1 MESWKTITYNVAVY
15 MFFFEIRPLETYLT
29 AYLTGPDGNVSLS
42 ELGMAGISA
51 TSNTYILGFSYLYS
65 QISDRQQ
72 YQKATSIVSVSLQ
85 LGIFCGSVF
94 SQIIFSTTGGIYTIL
109 PYCNASAMFLSVIS
123 ACLFPT
129 KIRHSFRMVNVLNEN
144 SKLLETG
151 LKNKTETREKNIVAM
166 QSIKYNIAMENNLKG
181 LLLNF
186 KTSYSDTVVLKRS
199 ILYIISMGS
208 HFQILTNM
216 NVLYSYTISKPGNHD
231 VLLNGY
237 AEAMISLCGAMG
249 AYIIGKL
256 RLDWNYYG
264 DAITAVCSSIM
275 GILMMSCYFYDHLC
289 FIYLSYILYGIVSQM
304 VFVSNCSE
312 IAKRLKNNCYSL
324 VYGFN
329 LLGSLLISTFMTIF
343 LVQINFLDITIPGR
357 FLFIGGLDV
366 CLGVGFFF
374 LSYLRLIKIR
384 R

>member
-1 MESWKTITYNVAVY
+1 MAGRWLTVAVARPRRRHSVVATPRRRWLPAV
-15 MFFFEIRPLETYLT
+15 FASKRTRWLVVTGSRPSVVAEAGKPLKVCQGERCGRTACVPATLISKRNRSQSKIRP
-29 AYLTGPDGNVSLS
+29 
-42 ELGMAGISA
+42 
-51 TSNTYILGFSYLYS
+51 
-65 QISDRQQ
+65 
-72 YQKATSIVSVSLQ
+72 
-85 LGIFCGSVF
+85 
-94 SQIIFSTTGGIYTIL
+94 
-109 PYCNASAMFLSVIS
+109 
-123 ACLFPT
+123 
-129 KIRHSFRMVNVLNEN
+129 
-144 SKLLETG
+144 
-151 LKNKTETREKNIVAM
+151 TRGV
-166 QSIKYNIAMENNLKG
+166 
-181 LLLNF
+181 
-186 KTSYSDTVVLKRS
+186 
-199 ILYIISMGS
+199 
-208 HFQILTNM
+208 
-216 NVLYSYTISKPGNHD
+216 KPRA
-231 VLLNGY
+231 V
-237 AEAMISLCGAMG
+237 G

-374 LSYLRLIKIR
+374 LIVSQIDRVSMMNNTTVF
-384 R
+384 